1 MQFSVPQFTDVED
14 RIVAG
19 LSIKQF
25 GIVFGAGVII
35 FGFFS
40 LTKSIVVTVII
51 GLLVGLPAL
60 VVAFGK
66 MNGRPIYS
74 AFGNFMR
81 YFTGGK
87 IYIFHKQVQ
96 DIVDDSK
103 NKVEIKQQAPSAP
116 DAQTAVMRMKQLNY
130 LLQQQA
136 GEEQA
141 LLDRIASEKTQN
153 HGR

>member
-35 FGFFS
+35 FAFFS
-40 LTKSIVVTVII
+40 LTKSIVVTIVL
-51 GLLVGLPAL
+51 GLLVGAPAL

-66 MNGRPIYS
+66 INGRPIYS
-74 AFGNFMR
+74 AFGSFFS
-81 YFTGGK
+81 YFTSAK
-87 IYIFHKQVQ
+87 VYIFHKEAQGMP
-96 DIVDDSK
+96 DDK
-103 NKVEIKQQAPSAP
+103 KKKIEVHEQAPKAL
-116 DAQTAVMRMKQLNY
+116 DAKSTVVRMKQLNY
-130 LLQQQA
+130 ILQQQA

-141 LLDRIASEKTQN
+141 LLDRIAVEQKNQ
-153 HGR
+153 RK

>member
-35 FGFFS
+35 FAFFTI
-40 LTKSIVVTVII
+40 TKSIII
-51 GLLVGLPAL
+51 TIVLGILVGLPAL

-74 AFGNFMR
+74 AFGNFIR

-87 IYIFHKQVQ
+87 VYIFRKQAQ
-96 DIVDDSK
+96 DITDVAE
-103 NKVEIKQQAPSAP
+103 KVEIKQQTVPKAS
-116 DAQTAVMRMKQLNY
+116 AQTTVMRMKQLNY

-141 LLDRIASEKTQN
+141 LLDRIAIETQT

>member
-35 FGFFS
+35 FAFFS
-40 LTKSIVVTVII
+40 LTKSVVVTIVLGI
-51 GLLVGLPAL
+51 LVGIPAL
-60 VVAFGK
+60 IVAFAK
-66 MNGRPIYS
+66 INGRPIYS
-74 AFGNFMR
+74 AIGNFIR

-87 IYIFHKQVQ
+87 IYVFHKQAQ
-96 DIVDDSK
+96 GLPDNDK
-103 NKVEIKQQAPSAP
+103 QKVAIKQQPLAPV
-116 DAQTAVMRMKQLNY
+116 DAQTAVLRIKKLNY

-141 LLDRIASEKTQN
+141 LLDRIATEKN

>member
-19 LSIKQF
+19 LSLKQF

-40 LTKSIVVTVII
+40 LTKSVVGTVVV
-51 GLLVGLPAL
+51 GLFVALPAL

-66 MNGRPIYS
+66 MNGRPIYT
-74 AFGNFMR
+74 AFGSFIR

-87 IYIFHKQVQ
+87 VYVFHKQVQ
-96 DIVDDSK
+96 GIRDDGKQKIAITQQPAQAADARST
-103 NKVEIKQQAPSAP
+103 VLRIK
-116 DAQTAVMRMKQLNY
+116 KLNY

-141 LLDRIASEKTQN
+141 LLDRLAEEKAHT

>member
-35 FGFFS
+35 FAFFS
-40 LTKSIVVTVII
+40 LTKSIVVTIVLGI
-51 GLLVGLPAL
+51 LVGLPAL

-74 AFGNFMR
+74 AFGNFIR

-87 IYIFHKQVQ
+87 VYIFHKQAQ
-96 DIVDDSK
+96 DLTDDSK
-103 NKVEIKQQAPSAP
+103 QKVEIKQQAAP
-116 DAQTAVMRMKQLNY
+116 ALNAQTAVMRMKQLNY

-141 LLDRIASEKTQN
+141 LLDRIAIEAKT